1 MKSMKVIF
9 GNLFKLGLEAILT
22 HKGIR
27 RTPTLTS
34 ILSASTQVHR
44 DFTEWVQRPGIHRAP
59 TALPDIV
66 QWFIGSGIRV
76 SEFESWCCYLSAL

>member
-66 QWFIGSGIRV
+66 QRFIGSGIRV